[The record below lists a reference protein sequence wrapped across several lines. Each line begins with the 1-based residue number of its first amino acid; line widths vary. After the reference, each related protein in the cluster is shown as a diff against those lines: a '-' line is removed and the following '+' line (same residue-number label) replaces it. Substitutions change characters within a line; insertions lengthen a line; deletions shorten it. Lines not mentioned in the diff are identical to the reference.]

1 MHQSYPVI
9 DPLLSALDKLE
20 SGGKVDEW
28 DIEAEKSNTDR
39 INTLDDAINICN
51 SKLTVFVFL

>member
-20 SGGKVDEW
+20 SGGSEW
-28 DIEAEKSNTDR
+28 EIEAEKSNTDK
-39 INTLDDAINICN
+39 INTLGDAINICN
-51 SKLTVFVFL
+51 SKLTVFVSL